1 MAQARRSRKSS
12 AGPAGTLDTE
22 LVLAAQAVRA
32 HSYSPY
38 SKYAVGAAARG
49 TSGKIYTGVNVENA
63 AYPLAICAERAAIF
77 SAVSQ
82 GERSFTALA
91 VVTANGGT
99 PCGACRQVLA
109 EFRVPTVIVAD
120 THRLATSSRGH
131 GGAEG
136 ESPTAPRPVVS
147 SRRHGAAEDASPSA
161 RRKTLVYSLAELL
174 PHSFD
179 ARKLPR

>member
-1 MAQARRSRKSS
+1 VAQARRRRKSS
-12 AGPAGTLDTE
+12 AGPAGALDTE

-38 SKYAVGAAARG
+38 SKYAVGAALRG
-49 TSGKIYTGVNVENA
+49 TSGKIYSGVNVENA
-63 AYPLAICAERAAIF
+63 AYPLTICAERAAIF

-82 GERSFTALA
+82 GERSFTAIA

-109 EFRVPTVIVAD
+109 EFHVPTVIVAD
-120 THRLATSSRGH
+120 THRLDPPRVPGGGDSSRGH
-131 GGAEG
+131 GTAEG
-136 ESPTAPRPVVS
+136 ER
-147 SRRHGAAEDASPSA
+147 PSA
-161 RRKTLVYSLAELL
+161 RRHMLVYSLAELL

>member
-1 MAQARRSRKSS
+1 MAQTRRSRKSN
-12 AGPAGTLDTE
+12 AGTFSALDTE

-38 SKYAVGAAARG
+38 SKYAVGAAVRG
-49 TSGKIYTGVNVENA
+49 TSGEIYSGVNVENA
-63 AYPLAICAERAAIF
+63 AYPLTICAERAAIF
-77 SAVSQ
+77 AAVAQ

-109 EFRVPTVIVAD
+109 EFHVPTVIVAD
-120 THRLATSSRGH
+120 THRPDPPRALGGGDSSRGRR
-131 GGAEG
+131 GAQG
-136 ESPTAPRPVVS
+136 E
-147 SRRHGAAEDASPSA
+147 SPSA
-161 RRKTLVYSLAELL
+161 RRHMLVYSLAELL